1 MSQYDTE
8 SLTVFMISAS
18 NPVVTLTKQLELSY
32 QSLILQ
38 EHWGGLALGTTR
50 VKLEP

>member
-1 MSQYDTE
+1 MSIFDTE

-38 EHWGGLALGTTR
+38 EHWGGFGPLTTR